1 MICSTGAA
9 VVCDSADRDRWLAA
23 RRTMVCASEAGV
35 LLGHVGSPARLWAEK
50 RGADGIG
57 DAEHLLI
64 GRLIEPSIRSIFRAQ
79 TGHGCAA
86 DGCLYAVDFDGV
98 KVGAT
103 LDGWCWD
110 PKDNSQRIPLELKN
124 VSEWAARQWEDG
136 PPAHYVAQVQ
146 VQMLVVGAPRA
157 VICALVGGRR
167 TMIFELEADPDLQQ
181 RFLVAARAFWAR
193 VESGECPADPEHGR
207 YVHEDGGGVQYTLD
221 SEEGQAMALL
231 TTRADMLAAQ
241 IKALESEHDEV
252 RARIKEAI
260 GSRSEATVAG
270 LGGWSYTTSSRSVYR
285 EARPGERA
293 THVIELQPVRT
304 LRRKKGKK

>member
-1 MICSTGAA
+1 MTVARII
-9 VVCDSADRDRWLAA
+9 CDSADRSRWLEA

-50 RGADGIG
+50 RGGPGIE

-86 DGCLYAVDFDGV
+86 DGCLYAVDFGGV

-110 PKDNSQRIPLELKN
+110 PNSDSQRVPLELKN

-136 PPAHYVAQVQ
+136 PPDHYVAQVQ

-157 VICALVGGRR
+157 VICALIGGRR
-167 TMIFELEADPDLQQ
+167 TEVYRVAADPELQA
-181 RFLVAARAFWAR
+181 RFIVAARAFWAR
-193 VESGECPADPEHGR
+193 VESGECPADLEHGR
-207 YVHEDGGGVQYTLD
+207 YVAEEGGVVDFDLAT
-221 SEEGQAMALL
+221 EEGQRVALL
-231 TTRADMLAAQ
+231 TKRADMIAAQ
-241 IKALESEHDEV
+241 RKTLESEEEDV
-252 RARIKEAI
+252 RAEIKAAI
-260 GSRSEATVAG
+260 GNRSKATIPD
-270 LGGWSYTTSSRSVYR
+270 LGSWSYTTSSRTTYR
-285 EARPGERA
+285 EAKPGEKA
-293 THVIELQPVRT
+293 THLQEHAPTRV
-304 LRRKKGKK
+304 LRRSKPR